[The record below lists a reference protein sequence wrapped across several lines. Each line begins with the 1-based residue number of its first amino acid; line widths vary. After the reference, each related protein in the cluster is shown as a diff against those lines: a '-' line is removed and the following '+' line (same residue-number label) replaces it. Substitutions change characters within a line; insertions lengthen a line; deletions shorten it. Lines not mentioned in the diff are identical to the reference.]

1 MRTKKFDIENA
12 IKNLEFWIEKYKL
25 DIKNLPIFYTVCHS
39 ASKSGMSM
47 DIEVFFILENEKR
60 FIGRGIVKGCGM
72 DIGYSISSDIFEWY
86 KTKNKIKYED
96 LPYQKYFSHRW
107 F

>member
-1 MRTKKFDIENA
+1 MKRTRKFNIENA
-12 IKNLEFWIEKYKL
+12 IKNLAFYIEKYKL

-39 ASKSGMSM
+39 VARSGMSR
-47 DIEVFFILENEKR
+47 DIEVFLILEN
-60 FIGRGIVKGCGM
+60 
-72 DIGYSISSDIFEWY
+72 FEWY